1 MEDIRSAVRT
11 FLLKEFLPGEDPG
24 NLLDSTPL
32 VTGGILD
39 SIATLK
45 MVAYLEQTFDV
56 QFQAYEVDS
65 ENLNTVTDIVNLV
78 QSKLAQRTE
87 PELR

>member
-1 MEDIRSAVRT
+1 MEDIRAAVRE
-11 FLLKEFLPGEDPG
+11 FLLKEFLPGEDPE

-45 MVAYLEQTFDV
+45 MVAYLEQTFGV
-56 QFQAYEVDS
+56 QFQAHEVDS
-65 ENLNTVTDIVNLV
+65 ENLNTVTDIVDLV
-78 QSKLAQRTE
+78 RSKLA
-87 PELR
+87 